1 MRFRRSHAHWYDFV
15 LVAIAAATVYP
26 DHVLE
31 WLSRWT
37 GKAYGWGQLIIY
49 EIVAISLLV
58 GFTSWLTSNYPAVE
72 WGRALM
78 MVGMVALFRFL
89 IWAVTKMFGF
99 DD

>member
-1 MRFRRSHAHWYDFV
+1 MRFRRGHAHWYDFV
-15 LVAIAAATVYP
+15 LIAIAAAIVYP

-49 EIVAISLLV
+49 EIVAIGSLM

-72 WGRALM
+72 WWHAAM

-89 IWAVTKMFGF
+89 IWAVTKIFGF